1 MKSNFLSIVTAL
13 TLLGGAAAAQWQRQH
28 TSPSSGIEDLQVFGT
43 DTLFA
48 ATHWD
53 EGILLRSYDGGITTD
68 SIMFPNV
75 SLLRHHFINGRTGF
89 IAGYSAFSSGNNLY
103 KTSDAGNTWQ
113 EMNLSING
121 GTQHFHIRF
130 TGPAT
135 GFVGIDNV
143 LYQTSD
149 GGNTFSSRELISD
162 PHYIS
167 NIYFITP
174 QTGFVSLVRTQTN
187 GELYR
192 DMIFRTNDSGTTWQA
207 VYSEQP
213 PAQTVF
219 VYPGI
224 SNMQFIDPQTGF
236 AVASGIPGLL
246 LQTSDGGQSWD
257 TLSTSFI
264 NTWESLRDVHFITEQ
279 TGYITTGQHILKT
292 TDGGQSWQQQSILP
306 TGSYYIVSIDMV
318 NEDLGYVS
326 GHGIFKT
333 TNGGGMVSI
342 GPAKAANSD
351 IRVYP
356 NPCSGELNIQNP
368 AHLNITSYSISNV
381 SGSVLQSSMGTA
393 TKINTSLYARGNYW
407 LQLHTQQG
415 HVTIPFVVQ

>member
-13 TLLGGAAAAQWQRQH
+13 TLLGGAANAQWQLQH
-28 TSPSSGIEDLQVFGT
+28 ASPSSGIEDLQVFGS

-53 EGILLRSYDGGITTD
+53 EGILLRSYNGGSTND

-89 IAGYSAFSSGNNLY
+89 IAGYSAFSSGNSLY
-103 KTSDAGNTWQ
+103 KTTNAGNTWQ
-113 EMNLSING
+113 EMNLSISG
-121 GTQHFHIRF
+121 GTQHFHIHF

-135 GFVGIDNV
+135 GFVSVDNL
-143 LYQTSD
+143 LYQTLD

-167 NIYFITP
+167 NIHFINP
-174 QTGFVSLVRTQTN
+174 QTGFVSLVSTQTN

-192 DMIFRTNDSGTTWQA
+192 DMIFRTNDGGTTWEN

-236 AVASGIPGLL
+236 AVASGIPSLL
-246 LQTSDGGQSWD
+246 LHTSDGGQSWD

-264 NTWESLRDVHFITEQ
+264 NNWESLSDVHFITAQ

-292 TDGGQSWQQQSILP
+292 TNGGQSWQQQSILP
-306 TGSYYIVSIDMV
+306 AGSYYIASIDMV
-318 NEDLGYVS
+318 NENLGYVS

-333 TNGGGMVSI
+333 TNGGTVSI
-342 GPAKAANSD
+342 GPAKAQTLG

-356 NPCSGELNIQNP
+356 NPCTGELNIQKP
-368 AHLNITSYSISNV
+368 AHLNIAGYSISNV
-381 SGSVLQSSMGTA
+381 SGSILQSTTGTA
-393 TKINTSLYARGNYW
+393 TKINTSLYAKGNYW

-415 HVTIPFVVQ
+415 KATIPFVVQ